1 MVPKLGAPGD
11 DDDEGTPHFI
21 KDATVGLLYWYIK
34 MFLLTQKLKLHL
46 WSSTAVFTLISPLRH
61 STLYIDKLD
70 ATAFYNH
77 TEPIGRIDYDL
88 PFAVPPGESET
99 PKLPVTLDF
108 GGVGYDAVRRALGG
122 TLLMD
127 AKAKVGVTLGEY
139 STTVYYQGKGIGA
152 KIRI

>member
-1 MVPKLGAPGD
+1 
-11 DDDEGTPHFI
+11 
-21 KDATVGLLYWYIK
+21 
-34 MFLLTQKLKLHL
+34 LLTNYLKLHL

-61 STLYIDKLD
+61 STLYIDKID
-70 ATAFYNH
+70 AAAFYNH

-139 STTVYYQGKGIGA
+139 STTVFYQGKGIAA
-152 KIRI
+152 KVRI